1 MTTSSSAAPA
11 AEELVRERDR
21 VVHRLRSMA
30 LGSLPVERVHAA
42 AQELADLAADAGD
55 GARRTVPVL
64 GPHAAGDQVAVLTR
78 EVELAAA
85 GAGDG
90 GGDGGELLARATQV
104 LAGLRRDL
112 SAPRPG

>member
-30 LGSLPVERVHAA
+30 LGSLPVERVHTA

-55 GARRTVPVL
+55 GPRRTVPVL
-64 GPHAAGDQVAVLTR
+64 GPYAAGDQVAVLTR

-85 GAGDG
+85 EAGD
-90 GGDGGELLARATQV
+90 GDGGELLARATQV

-112 SAPRPG
+112 SAPRSG